1 MVKLTKA
8 LPIVP
13 VGQVYP
19 ITLEAGSEC
28 PAWAE
33 DVARQLGILETDKP
47 KVAPKTKALKAAPE
61 SK

>member
-1 MVKLTKA
+1 MAKLTKA
-8 LPIVP
+8 LPIVEP
-13 VGQVYP
+13 NKVYP

-47 KVAPKTKALKAAPE
+47 KAAPKTKAHKAAPE